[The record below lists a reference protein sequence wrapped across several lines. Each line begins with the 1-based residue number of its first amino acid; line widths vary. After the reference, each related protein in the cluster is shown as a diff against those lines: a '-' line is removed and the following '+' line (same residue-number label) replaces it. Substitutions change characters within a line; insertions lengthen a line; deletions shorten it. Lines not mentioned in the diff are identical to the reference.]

1 MSLSL
6 IAPDGPPLDVV
17 FVSKSKTSLTV
28 SWKPPEK
35 MFRNGIVNKYKV
47 CYSTKGIKESCK
59 DVVSTTSYS
68 IKKLKPATK
77 YFVRVSAGTI
87 VGYGVYSKEYSDI
100 TNESKSSNE
109 SLFLHL
115 TNK

>member
-17 FVSKSKTSLTV
+17 FVSKSETSLTV
-28 SWKPPEK
+28 SWKPPDWK
-35 MFRNGIVNKYKV
+35 FWNGIVNKYKV
-47 CYSTKGIKESCK
+47 CYSTKGSGERCK
-59 DVVSTTSYS
+59 DGISTSSYS
-68 IKKLKPATK
+68 IMNLQSATK

-87 VGYGVYSKEYSDI
+87 AGFGVYSKEYSNI

-115 TNK
+115 T

>member
-1 MSLSL
+1 MSLSF

-28 SWKPPEK
+28 SWKPPEEK
-35 MFRNGIVNKYKV
+35 FRNGIVNKYKV
-47 CYSTKGIKESCK
+47 CYSTKGSRERCK
-59 DVVSTTSYS
+59 DGVSTTSYS

-87 VGYGVYSKEYSDI
+87 PGYGVHSKNYSNI
-100 TNESKSSNE
+100 TNEGKSSNE

>member
-17 FVSKSKTSLTV
+17 FVSKSETSLTV
-28 SWKPPEK
+28 SWKPPDWK
-35 MFRNGIVNKYKV
+35 FWNGIVNKYKV
-47 CYSTKGIKESCK
+47 CYSTKGSGERCK
-59 DVVSTTSYS
+59 DGISTSSYS
-68 IKKLKPATK
+68 IMNLQSATK
-77 YFVRVSAGTI
+77 YFVRLSAGTI
-87 VGYGVYSKEYSDI
+87 AGFGVYSKEYSNI

-115 TNK
+115 T